1 MKIYAIA
8 VYDNEESELKHE
20 VVKAEDEYN
29 AFKIFET
36 FWDLIVALASDD
48 HLDVPEDLK
57 ALEEFCD
64 SYSIEVS
71 IIEVQ

>member
-8 VYDNEESELKHE
+8 VWDNEESNLMHE

-29 AFKIFET
+29 ALESFEK
-36 FWDLIVALASDD
+36 FWDLIVALAGDD
-48 HLDVPEDLK
+48 HIDVPEDLE
-57 ALEEFCD
+57 AMEGFCA

-71 IIEVQ
+71 IIEIQ